1 MVVTK
6 LSDADAITSF
16 DKPNV
21 LEETGHTVCATI
33 SFVTHSC
40 LKLTNIV
47 STFSPR
53 LLWDSRLSSS
63 LYHYSYSRRPGARH
77 TTPGSRRVAEHL
89 VRPLPLASACS
100 APRRK
105 LQMRAPRVN
114 SASTTTCPVART
126 ADSSQ
131 RQVTEQRGGIRV
143 RYKQLQSCYLSL
155 LKLQLIKKCD
165 PFKYFVNN

>member
-1 MVVTK
+1 MLMLLLHSTNLMLQRK
-6 LSDADAITSF
+6 QGT
-16 DKPNV
+16 
-21 LEETGHTVCATI
+21 CATI

-47 STFSPR
+47 STFSAR

-105 LQMRAPRVN
+105 LQIRAPRVN

-155 LKLQLIKKCD
+155 LKLQLIK
-165 PFKYFVNN
+165 NLIRLNIL